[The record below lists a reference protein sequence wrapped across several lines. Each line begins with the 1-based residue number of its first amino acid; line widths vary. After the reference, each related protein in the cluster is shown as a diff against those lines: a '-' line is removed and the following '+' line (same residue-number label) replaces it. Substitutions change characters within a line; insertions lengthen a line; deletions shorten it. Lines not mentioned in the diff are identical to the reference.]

1 MNAIPFPLFAYHAPH
16 MVRVFYFAEITPVS
30 MRYTFESQLYTLI
43 KLNGVEASPRET
55 DELAQQP

>member
-1 MNAIPFPLFAYHAPH
+1 

>member
-1 MNAIPFPLFAYHAPH
+1 MPSPFHYSRIMSPH